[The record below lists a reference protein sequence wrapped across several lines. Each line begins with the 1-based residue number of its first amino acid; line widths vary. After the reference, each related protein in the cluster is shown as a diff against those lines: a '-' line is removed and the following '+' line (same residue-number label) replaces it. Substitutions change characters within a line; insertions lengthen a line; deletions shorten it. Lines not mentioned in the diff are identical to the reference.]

1 MRAIPALSEES
12 KSLAKILQDIPPG
25 GVVEYD
31 ALSLAVGLD
40 VRTEGRSRL
49 GTARNICMREY
60 AMVFAAVRGKG
71 LKRLVDREMASIGT
85 ASLQKINRACRR
97 DVRAMSCVSNY
108 DALTDAE

>member
-1 MRAIPALSEES
+1 MTGHDETPTTPTAFKRGVTKGDKMRAIPELSEES
-12 KSLAKILQDIPPG
+12 KRLAKILQDIPPG
-25 GVVEYD
+25 GFVEYD

-71 LKRLVDREMASIGT
+71 LKR
-85 ASLQKINRACRR
+85 
-97 DVRAMSCVSNY
+97 
-108 DALTDAE
+108 